1 MTSYLKFVFRQY
13 VVMTFVIKQKSATK
27 KQADTTTELQF
38 TLNKNQKFLLTGAV
52 KNGIIYV

>member
-1 MTSYLKFVFRQY
+1 MASYLKFVFRQY

-27 KQADTTTELQF
+27 KQADTTTELKF

-52 KNGIIYV
+52 